1 MWRAGLALGL
11 AATAGAVLAAD
22 LPAQDPP
29 ANQEPPEAQAS
40 MVLLVSGGVRDG
52 ELVLGPAFAY
62 EGPTP
67 PPAEPG
73 PYRLQGLDAEG
84 ETLFSVT
91 LTPGEISDGGKGF
104 TAGIPF
110 DAAWT
115 EALDRIDLRGPEG
128 VATLDRSDGAR
139 AMLVRDR
146 VTGQV
151 RAILRDAPT
160 SGRLPAGLEADSARL
175 EIIRGLPR
183 PPQDPPQ
190 DPPGA
195 LPGLNREVNAPGD
208 RVSFGSRPG
217 SSAGRATDF

>member
-22 LPAQDPP
+22 LSA
-29 ANQEPPEAQAS
+29 QEPPASQEKPEAQRT

-52 ELVLGPAFAY
+52 EIVLGPAFAY
-62 EGPTP
+62 EGAMP

-73 PYRLQGLDAEG
+73 PYRLRGLDAEG

-104 TAGIPF
+104 TAGVPF
-110 DAAWT
+110 DPAWT
-115 EALDRIDLRGPEG
+115 EALDRIELRGPEG
-128 VATLDRSDGAR
+128 VAALDRSDGPR

-151 RAILRDAPT
+151 RAILRDAPP
-160 SGRLPAGLEADSARL
+160 SGGLPPGLEADSARL

-183 PPQDPPQ
+183 PPQDPPERS
-190 DPPGA
+190 PG
-195 LPGLNREVNAPGD
+195 
-208 RVSFGSRPG
+208 
-217 SSAGRATDF
+217 